1 MSEIGLYNALTKLG
15 LEPDEAKDAVADVA
29 SSKEVATKADLNAG
43 LAALETRL
51 IEKMSD
57 QEGRLTKLIYAVV
70 AINTGVIIAAI
81 GLMIKFL

>member
-29 SSKEVATKADLNAG
+29 RSKEVATKADLNAG
-43 LAALETRL
+43 LAVLET
-51 IEKMSD
+51 
-57 QEGRLTKLIYAVV
+57 RLTKLIYAVA